1 MKAIIDLDRLVVN
14 TFDNRFKNTPIFGKI
29 IDIHLTDLWLI
40 KSNDIP
46 NLKIK
51 GSLFSISKIE
61 TWNNLMNEET
71 NQVFNLDENQ
81 KLLQLFQNTS
91 NNIEKY
97 LISISDYVAS
107 NDGAFPK
114 INKEVIYDY
123 DNCNTI
129 E

>member
-14 TFDNRFKNTPIFGKI
+14 TFDNRLKNTSIFGKI

-51 GSLFSISKIE
+51 GPLFSISKIE
-61 TWNNLMNEET
+61 TWNNLINEET
-71 NQVFNLDENQ
+71 SQVFNLDKNQ
-81 KLLQLFQNTS
+81 KLLKLFQNTS

-97 LISISDYVAS
+97 LTSVSDYVTS
-107 NDGAFPK
+107 NHGEFPE
-114 INKEVIYDY
+114 INKEVIY
-123 DNCNTI
+123 NHNFHITI